1 MEVGVVVMIM
11 AVIMAETVM
20 WKRGGSSV
28 RVSVYAG
35 GNSIGSS
42 INSVY
47 PEKKQSIA
55 NAILLPGP
63 KTSLDQTLT

>member
-28 RVSVYAG
+28 RVSVYGG